1 MTEPDEQVEQDEAV
15 SAAEA
20 DDAEDEAAEA
30 EESTDAADDAED
42 EAAAPPEASG
52 PSPEEW
58 EDRFKKI
65 AARFKTYT
73 RAVGTI
79 LEEDATDLLP
89 CPLCSDAVPGFV
101 NVHDA
106 GKVAEETLGA
116 VQEFIGYQAPQTLHR
131 SRVNETCGTCGG
143 LGELATGSLVNNYKT
158 RVCDDCHGFGY
169 RGPGNVHDVP
179 NLVLV
184 PPDDPNGAVGG
195 IDLSAALA
203 SIQER
208 QGQ

>member
-1 MTEPDEQVEQDEAV
+1 MTETEHEQDDPEATEAPEAPHDQTDDEQAEEEAHE
-15 SAAEA
+15 AETGAGEPAEA
-20 DDAEDEAAEA
+20 L
-30 EESTDAADDAED
+30 
-42 EAAAPPEASG
+42 APVG

-89 CPLCSDAVPGFV
+89 CPLCAEAIPGFV
-101 NVHDA
+101 NGHDA
-106 GKVAEETLGA
+106 GRVSDETVGA
-116 VQEFIGYQAPQTLHR
+116 VQQFIDHGATVSLHR
-131 SRVNETCGTCGG
+131 SRVNEQCVTCGG
-143 LGELATGSLVNNYKT
+143 LGELETGSLVPKFST
-158 RVCDDCHGFGY
+158 RVCDDCNGFGY
-169 RGPGNVHDVP
+169 RGPGNPKDVP
-179 NLVLV
+179 GVMLVA
-184 PPDDPNGAVGG
+184 PDDTPNGPPT
-195 IDLSAALA
+195 IDISAALA